1 MVNVRRLCNWLWSM
15 SEDFVI
21 GYGQCQKIV
30 QLVMVNVR
38 RLCNWLWSMSEDY
51 VIGYGQCQKIV

>member
-1 MVNVRRLCNWLWSM
+1 M
-15 SEDFVI
+15 SEDYVI
-21 GYGQCQKIV
+21 GYGQCQKIM

-51 VIGYGQCQKIV
+51 VIGYGQCQKIM